1 MFSFIKTSH
10 CITNI
15 SIIMYTLL
23 DESISAHNI
32 PYSSVA
38 RLDVAVFHHEP
49 SRCAHPTLPYNFI
62 TFTLPRRQC
71 LARSIFSA
79 FEMRTR
85 ISISCFETRM
95 RIYFFQSRAL
105 RREWEFVLS
114 ILGFEMRTS
123 FLWASRREQEF
134 ILFNFGLWD
143 ENVNF
148 FL

>member
-23 DESISAHNI
+23 YHSIYVHNI
-32 PYSSVA
+32 PYFSVA

-71 LARSIFSA
+71 LARILLST

-105 RREWEFVLS
+105 RREWEFV
-114 ILGFEMRTS
+114 FEMRTS

-134 ILFNFGLWD
+134 ILFNLGLWD